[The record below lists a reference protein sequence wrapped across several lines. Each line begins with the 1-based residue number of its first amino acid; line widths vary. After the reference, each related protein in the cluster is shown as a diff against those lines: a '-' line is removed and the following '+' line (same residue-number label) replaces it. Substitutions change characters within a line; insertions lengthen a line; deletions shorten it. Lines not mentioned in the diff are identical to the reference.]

1 MRQCCSHEVMYNCIY
16 SVYPSITVV
25 GVGTPIDLYVSRL
38 RREAHS
44 TRFCGG
50 AGFSPLMIT
59 QHYNISSNDNNNNDN
74 ISDGNNNNDSHF
86 IIIIIIIIIIT
97 VIISMVSFSFFNF
110 SIRGI
115 RVQRAA
121 FYDLLLRPS

>member
-1 MRQCCSHEVMYNCIY
+1 
-16 SVYPSITVV
+16 
-25 GVGTPIDLYVSRL
+25 
-38 RREAHS
+38 
-44 TRFCGG
+44 
-50 AGFSPLMIT
+50 MIT

-86 IIIIIIIIIIT
+86 IIIIIN

-110 SIRGI
+110 SSRGI

-121 FYDLLLRPS
+121 FYDMLLRPS

>member
-86 IIIIIIIIIIT
+86 IIIIIT

-121 FYDLLLRPS
+121 FYDPLLRPS

>member
-1 MRQCCSHEVMYNCIY
+1 MCQCCSHEVLYNCIY

-44 TRFCGG
+44 TRFYGG

-59 QHYNISSNDNNNNDN
+59 QHYNISSNNNNNNNN

-86 IIIIIIIIIIT
+86 IIIIIIT
-97 VIISMVSFSFFNF
+97 LIISMVSFSFFNF

>member
-1 MRQCCSHEVMYNCIY
+1 
-16 SVYPSITVV
+16 
-25 GVGTPIDLYVSRL
+25 
-38 RREAHS
+38 
-44 TRFCGG
+44 
-50 AGFSPLMIT
+50 MIT

-86 IIIIIIIIIIT
+86 IIIIIIT
-97 VIISMVSFSFFNF
+97 LIISMVSFSFFNF

>member
-1 MRQCCSHEVMYNCIY
+1 
-16 SVYPSITVV
+16 
-25 GVGTPIDLYVSRL
+25 
-38 RREAHS
+38 
-44 TRFCGG
+44 
-50 AGFSPLMIT
+50 MIT

-86 IIIIIIIIIIT
+86 IIIIIT

-110 SIRGI
+110 SSRGI